1 MSVRNNTKTL
11 LMAFGAVFAL
21 AGCGNGADEV
31 ASPGVPANPPVAAP
45 PPTSPPPTTPPPT
58 SPPPTA
64 GPAASCPDGTV
75 NQGTIVNNTLR
86 ACRLPQT
93 ILGDLTL
100 RKIDGVAYQI
110 QGQVNVGQDQLGDAA
125 VNDASKRGRLFI
137 EPGVTLFGRNGPDVL
152 LVQRGSQINA
162 LGTRDAPI
170 VFTSLADLE
179 GNGKKFDWAG
189 IVLMG
194 RAPIN
199 ACIGNATP
207 GTAACQGAVEGTS
220 NAFGGGNAPN
230 DNSGEMSYVQVR
242 YSGYVIGE
250 GNELQSLT
258 MVGVGDGTKIS
269 HFQSHASGD
278 DGIEIFGGTV
288 NMSHVV
294 ITEADDDSLDTDW
307 GWSGGI
313 QFGLI
318 VRKTESVKGVA
329 DSGSIFEWS
338 AVDRQPTST
347 PKISNFTVYTTDRTL
362 DSLVK
367 VNQGTNASIWNSIFV
382 TAPAGPNLKQSDVCF
397 DISGANTRIE
407 LLSNYF
413 TCDKRDRNTTT
424 TPYVDAA
431 NKAGTV
437 FGPSTLTAAY
447 IPGANETAVAPV
459 AVRAK
464 HAFFQDVNYIGA
476 ARDANDTW
484 WTGWTV
490 GLN

>member
-1 MSVRNNTKTL
+1 MSVRNNSKTL

-31 ASPGVPANPPVAAP
+31 VSPGVPANPPVAAP
-45 PPTSPPPTTPPPT
+45 PPTTPPPSTPPPT
-58 SPPPTA
+58 SPPPTG

-86 ACRLPQT
+86 ACRLPNS
-93 ILGDLTL
+93 ILGELTL
-100 RKIDGVAYQI
+100 RNVAGVAYQI
-110 QGQVNVGQDQLGDAA
+110 QGQVSVGQDQLGDAA
-125 VNDASKRGRLFI
+125 VNDVSKRGRLNI

-152 LVQRGSQINA
+152 LVQRGSQIHA

-207 GTAACQGAVEGTS
+207 GTAACQGAVEGVS

-230 DNSGEMSYVQVR
+230 DSSGEMSYVQVR
-242 YSGYVIGE
+242 YSGNVIGD

-258 MVGVGDGTKIS
+258 LVGVGDGTKIDF
-269 HFQSHASGD
+269 FQSHYSGD

-318 VRKTESVKGVA
+318 VRKTPSVKGVA

-338 AVDRQPTST
+338 AVDRLPTSM
-347 PKISNFTVYTTDRTL
+347 PKVSNFTVYTTDPTL

-367 VNQGTNASIWNSIFV
+367 VNQGTNASIWNSVFV
-382 TAPAGPNLKQSDVCF
+382 TAPAGPNQKQADVCF
-397 DISGANTRIE
+397 DISGTNTRIE

-413 TCDKRDRNTTT
+413 TCDKRDRNATTT
-424 TPYVDAA
+424 TYVDAA
-431 NKAGTV
+431 NKTGTL
-437 FGPSTLTAAY
+437 FGASTLSSAY
-447 IPGANETAVAPV
+447 ITGANERAVTPV

-464 HAFFQDVNYIGA
+464 HAAFRDVDYIGA
-476 ARDANDTW
+476 ARDASDAW

-490 GLN
+490 GL